1 MTIDEAKQLE
11 VKLANNILNNIPF
24 AQVVQVLS
32 AEATRR
38 AKDAVDNASE
48 AELIKMKEDFE
59 KAEAD
64 IAAQQQANRPAPA
77 SSEKPKPW
85 GGWVPMPT
93 SSLSSI
99 SARNKTSP
107 TWSPS

>member
-48 AELIKMKEDFE
+48 AELVKMKEDFE
-59 KAEAD
+59 KAEAEA
-64 IAAQQQANRPAPA
+64 AAQQQANQPTPENAPSEEQDKIDLPDGDDPA
-77 SSEKPKPW
+77 
-85 GGWVPMPT
+85 GVTTGVT
-93 SSLSSI
+93 SS
-99 SARNKTSP
+99 
-107 TWSPS
+107 